1 MRIELSLP
9 SPLEAEGAAEP
20 KPGEFVSTPFF
31 YGSGSAPAV
40 AGIAKVY
47 SDSGKLVY
55 MGILR
60 VSGKDG
66 SLSLAARTQP
76 VRSVVDGGDDED
88 AKPKEKK

>member
-9 SPLEAEGAAEP
+9 SPLEADGVKEP
-20 KPGEFVSTPFF
+20 KPGEFVSVPFF
-31 YGSGSAPAV
+31 YGSGTAQAV

-47 SDSGKLVY
+47 SDDGKMVY

-66 SLSLAARTQP
+66 SLSLVERTQP
-76 VRSVVDGGDDED
+76 VRAAIDGGDDD
-88 AKPKEKK
+88 DKGKK